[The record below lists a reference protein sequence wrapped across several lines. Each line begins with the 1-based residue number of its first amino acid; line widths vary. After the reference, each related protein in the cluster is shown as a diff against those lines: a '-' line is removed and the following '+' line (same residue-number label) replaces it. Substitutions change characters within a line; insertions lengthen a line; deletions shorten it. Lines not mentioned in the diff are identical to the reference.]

1 MFSKTLV
8 TALVGVAL
16 ASGAPAAYAMPI
28 DPIDTSG
35 TTQQVPHVPPPP
47 SSIAISAAD
56 AYEAL
61 RAPADSTAVAGE
73 PSPPSGFD
81 WASAAVGAV
90 AAAGITLVSV
100 AALSMRRR
108 TALG

>member
-1 MFSKTLV
+1 MFSMKLV

-16 ASGAPAAYAMPI
+16 AIAAPAAYAMPL

-35 TTQQVPHVPPPP
+35 TTQQVPYVPPPP

-56 AYEAL
+56 EYEAL
-61 RAPADSTAVAGE
+61 RAPAGSTKVAGE

-81 WASAAVGAV
+81 WASAAIGAV
-90 AAAGITLVSV
+90 AASGIALVTV
-100 AALSMRRR
+100 AALGMRRR
-108 TALG
+108 AALG